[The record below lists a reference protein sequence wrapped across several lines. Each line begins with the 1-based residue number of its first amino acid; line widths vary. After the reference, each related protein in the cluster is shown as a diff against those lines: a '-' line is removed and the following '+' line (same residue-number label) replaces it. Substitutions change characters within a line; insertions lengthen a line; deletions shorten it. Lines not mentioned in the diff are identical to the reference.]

1 MIDSEKDAA
10 RLPKVSAIVEWENA
24 LFADANRPMAMLR
37 ELRGQAADV
46 IRERNA
52 RPFELLVVYDAG
64 NFAAAPLAE
73 LLERCLG
80 HPDEVISW
88 RLLPTETTG
97 YYASKDLGARHAA
110 GEILLFIDSDV
121 VPEPHWLERLLAPFR
136 DPSVQ
141 IVAGSAFIEPV
152 NFVGKVF
159 ALTWFFPLRREAG
172 PAEKT
177 DHFFANNF
185 AMRKSLYD
193 QYPFPELEGSS
204 RGSCLLLA
212 AELTRAGIPILRIP
226 GARVAHPAPNGAEH
240 FIKRAL
246 AQGRD
251 DVVRDRAGGIGQL
264 RSWLRSLVRP
274 PLRCVQSTWKICVRF
289 RRVGLSPMLIPAAL
303 LLAWSYYLL
312 CWAGE
317 LMSQLGL
324 RYIREVR
331 V

>member
-1 MIDSEKDAA
+1 MTDPEHEAA
-10 RLPKVSAIVEWENA
+10 WLPKVSAIVEWENA

-37 ELRGQAADV
+37 ELRRQAADMT
-46 IRERNA
+46 REQDV

-64 NFAAAPLAE
+64 EFAAAPLAE

-80 HPDEVISW
+80 RSDEVITW
-88 RLLPTETTG
+88 RLLPAEVTG

-121 VPEPHWLERLLAPFR
+121 IPEPRWLERLLAPFR
-136 DPSVQ
+136 DPLVQ

-152 NFVGKVF
+152 DFTGKVF

-172 PAEKT
+172 PAEKA

-193 QYPFPELEGSS
+193 QHPFPELKGSS

-212 AELTRAGIPILRIP
+212 AELTRAGIPIFRVS

-251 DVVRDRAGGIGQL
+251 DVVRDRGRGAGAL
-264 RSWLRSLVRP
+264 RSWLHSLVRP
-274 PLRCVQSTWKICVRF
+274 PLRCVQSTWKICFRF
-289 RRVGLSPMLIPAAL
+289 RRVRLNPVLIPAAL
-303 LLAWSYYLL
+303 LLAWSYYIL

-317 LMSQLGL
+317 LMSQCGL
-324 RYIREVR
+324 RYIRELR